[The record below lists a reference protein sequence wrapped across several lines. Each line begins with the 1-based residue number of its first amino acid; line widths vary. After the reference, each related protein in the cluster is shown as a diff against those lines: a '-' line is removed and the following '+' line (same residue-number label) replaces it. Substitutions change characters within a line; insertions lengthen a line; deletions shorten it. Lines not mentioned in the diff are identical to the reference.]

1 MLHETPAEPPVE
13 ITEVSPLVSTEENSL
28 VLKYDTRIVPAYD
41 TNVVPEL
48 DTSQPPE
55 EGIHFEA
62 IPDTC
67 DRESDDRS
75 LSAQT
80 VISVNKQS
88 DEVTDEPLHDSQIV
102 DQSDYETP
110 DDDQRVTLEDLPAEE
125 KTSILQEV
133 QSDIES
139 ESTLESCDIEEKPLL
154 RRKGKH

>member
-41 TNVVPEL
+41 TNVVPQL
-48 DTSQPPE
+48 DTSLE

-62 IPDTC
+62 IPDSC
-67 DRESDDRS
+67 DQESDDRS

-88 DEVTDEPLHDSQIV
+88 EEVTDETLHDSQIV

-125 KTSILQEV
+125 KTSVLQEV

-154 RRKGKH
+154 RRKGKQ